1 MTIEFVS
8 GDLLN
13 PMKEDAIAH
22 GCNCIGSMGAG
33 VAKEIHDKWP
43 FDMTKAYK
51 RLCAEGWEHS
61 FGRDSDP
68 LEPGDVQCLQYKGL
82 PLLINLFTQK
92 DIWTQ
97 KDGSSPAKLEWV
109 ERSFRNMLSEI
120 LPLGRIKTVGMPRIG
135 AGLGGLNWEDVKALM
150 IEILG
155 PIQNIHFVVYEHYVP
170 GVKNEM
176 PEVLEA
182 CKQV

>member
-22 GCNCIGSMGAG
+22 GCNCIGTMGAG
-33 VAKEIHDKWP
+33 IAKEIQSKWP
-43 FDMTKAYK
+43 FAMIKAYK
-51 RLCAEGWEHS
+51 RLCSEGWEHS
-61 FGRDSDP
+61 FGIPNDP
-68 LEPGDVQCLQYKGL
+68 LEPGQVQYLKFKGF
-82 PLLINLFTQK
+82 PLLINLFTQRG
-92 DIWTQ
+92 IWTQ
-97 KDGSSPAKLEWV
+97 KDGSPPAKLKWIETCLL
-109 ERSFRNMLSEI
+109 NMVSELSLVGE
-120 LPLGRIKTVGMPRIG
+120 IKTVGIPRIG

-155 PIQNIHFVVYEHYVP
+155 PVENIHFVVYEHYVP

-176 PEVLEA
+176 PKMLEES
-182 CKQV
+182 KQS